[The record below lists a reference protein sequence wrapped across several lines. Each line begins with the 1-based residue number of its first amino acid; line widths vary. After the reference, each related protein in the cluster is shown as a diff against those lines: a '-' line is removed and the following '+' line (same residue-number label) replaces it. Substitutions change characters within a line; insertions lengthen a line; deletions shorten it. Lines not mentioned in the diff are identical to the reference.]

1 MALHHN
7 PSPIFSSIV
16 YFRALVNFTRSI
28 EYSPQLEDA
37 SAKEFREVSEAV
49 VEKVGERAYMGLG
62 DPRGW
67 QGNAGVCRRHLMV
80 VCPPQLEPEYRKIPG
95 EQIVSVVFIK

>member
-1 MALHHN
+1 MVLHHDF
-7 PSPIFSSIV
+7 PTFSSIV

-49 VEKVGERAYMGLG
+49 VEKVGEREYLGLEA
-62 DPRGW
+62 PKGW
-67 QGNAGVCRRHLMV
+67 QGNGWSTQETSDDGVSPTAGV
-80 VCPPQLEPEYRKIPG
+80 
-95 EQIVSVVFIK
+95 

>member
-1 MALHHN
+1 MDTQVSARVGARVKI
-7 PSPIFSSIV
+7 PYFQPAFYAPTCQGGPFTVTFQTFSSTV

-49 VEKVGERAYMGLG
+49 VDKVHGRERT
-62 DPRGW
+62 
-67 QGNAGVCRRHLMV
+67 
-80 VCPPQLEPEYRKIPG
+80 
-95 EQIVSVVFIK
+95 